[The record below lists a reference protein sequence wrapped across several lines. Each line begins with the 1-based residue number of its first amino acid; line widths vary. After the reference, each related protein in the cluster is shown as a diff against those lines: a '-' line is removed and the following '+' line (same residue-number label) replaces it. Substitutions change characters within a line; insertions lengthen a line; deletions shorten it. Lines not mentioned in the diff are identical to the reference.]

1 MRKRSCYCGELR
13 LSHEGETVVLQGW
26 VKKVRDYGGVLFV
39 DLRDR
44 EGVAQVVF
52 RPEVV
57 SREVMELAASLRPEY
72 VVEVEGQVTSRGEN
86 VNPKIPTGQ
95 VEVVARGFEVLSEAQ
110 TPPFPVEDE
119 ITALEPT
126 RLTYRYLDLRRPVM
140 QRNFL
145 FRSRAM
151 KVVTDAFHARGF
163 VQIETPFLSRST
175 PEGARDYLVP
185 SRIEPGHFYA
195 LPQSPQLFKQLLMVS
210 GFDRY
215 FQIVKCFRDE
225 DLRADRQPE
234 FTQIDVEM
242 SFVEPEDIIEIIN
255 DLLVTMVREL
265 LGLEL
270 EKPGVMTFDEAMDRF
285 GVDNPDVRFHM
296 HLVDLADALRGGGLD
311 VIDKVLA
318 GGGEVVGLRAGNAS
332 FSRKDV
338 DNLTAFVKAYGAGG
352 LFWLAREGG
361 GWRGSARKLADRALE
376 AAWNAAGAGDGDM
389 LFFVAGDR
397 KTARTSMGRLR
408 VELAGRLGLIPGGAL
423 KAVWVR
429 DFPMFE
435 WDETGGRWVSMHHP
449 FTSPRPDQM
458 DLLETEPAAVRARS
472 YDIVLNGQEIGG
484 GSIRIHRRDVQ
495 SRVFQALGI
504 GEEEASA
511 KFGFLLQALSHGAP
525 PHGGIA
531 LGFDRILAI
540 LLGLDSLRDVIAFPK
555 TTSASCLMTRSPSA
569 VSPQQLEDL
578 GLQVSAKGEGDVDH

>member
-1 MRKRSCYCGELR
+1 MKKRSYYCGELR
-13 LSHEGETVVLQGW
+13 LSHEGESVVLQGW

-44 EGVAQVVF
+44 EGVVQVVF

-57 SREVMELAASLRPEY
+57 STQVMELASSLRPEY
-72 VVEVEGQVTSRGEN
+72 VVEVEGKVTGRGEN

-95 VEVVARGFEVLSEAQ
+95 VEIVAGGLEVLSEAK

-126 RLTYRYLDLRRPVM
+126 RLTYRYLDLRRPVL
-140 QRNFL
+140 QKNFI

-151 KVVTDAFHARGF
+151 KVVTDYFHAQRF
-163 VQIETPFLSRST
+163 VQVETPFLSKST

-234 FTQIDVEM
+234 FTQVDVEM
-242 SFVEPEDIIEIIN
+242 SFVEPEDIIELIN
-255 DLLVTMVREL
+255 GLLAAIVRDLM
-265 LGLEL
+265 GKEL
-270 EKPGVMTFDEAMDRF
+270 EKPAVMTFDEAMDRY
-285 GVDNPDVRFHM
+285 GVDNPDVRFGM
-296 HLVDLADALRGGGLD
+296 HLVDLAEALRGGGLD
-311 VIDKVLA
+311 VIDAVLA
-318 GGGEVVGLRAGNAS
+318 QGGEVVGLRAENAS
-332 FSRKDV
+332 FSRKEV

-352 LFWLAREGG
+352 LFWLAREGE
-361 GWRGSARKLADRALE
+361 GWRGSAKKLTDQALD
-376 AAWNAAGAGDGDM
+376 AAWKAAGAGEGDT

-397 KTARTSMGRLR
+397 ETARTSVGRLR
-408 VELAGRLGLIPGGAL
+408 GELAGRLGLVPKGVL

-435 WDETGGRWVSMHHP
+435 WDEAEGRWVSMHHP
-449 FTSPRPDQM
+449 FTSPRTDQL
-458 DLLETEPAAVRARS
+458 DLLESRPAAVRARS

-495 SRVFQALGI
+495 SRVFAALGI
-504 GEEEASA
+504 DEKEAEG
-511 KFGFLLQALSHGAP
+511 KFGFLLQALSFGAP

-540 LLGLDSLRDVIAFPK
+540 LLELESLRDVIAFPK
-555 TTSASCLMTRSPSA
+555 TTSASCLMTQSPSA
-569 VSPQQLEDL
+569 VSRQQLEEL
-578 GLQVSAKGEGDVDH
+578 GLKVTGEDHVDH

>member
-1 MRKRSCYCGELR
+1 
-13 LSHEGETVVLQGW
+13 VVLQGW

-52 RPEVV
+52 RPEVLGPD
-57 SREVMELAASLRPEY
+57 VMERAAALRPEY
-72 VVEVEGQVTSRGEN
+72 VVEIEGQVASRGEN

-140 QRNFL
+140 QKNFL

-151 KVVTDAFHARGF
+151 KVAADYFHAHGF
-163 VQIETPFLSRST
+163 VQVETPFLSKST

-185 SRIEPGHFYA
+185 SRIEPGRFYA

-242 SFVEPEDIIEIIN
+242 SFVEPDHIIG
-255 DLLVTMVREL
+255 LVNGLVKAMVREL
-265 LGLEL
+265 LGQEL
-270 EKPGVMTFDEAMDRF
+270 DEPGILTFDEAMDRY
-285 GVDNPDVRFHM
+285 GVDNPDVRFGM
-296 HLVDLADALRGGGLD
+296 HLVDLGDALRGGGLD
-311 VIDKVLA
+311 VIDTVLA
-318 GGGEVVGLRAGNAS
+318 DGGEVVGLRAEKAS

-338 DNLTAFVKAYGAGG
+338 DQLTAFVKAYGARG
-352 LFWLAREGG
+352 LFWLARDGES
-361 GWRGSARKLADRALE
+361 WRGSARKLRDEALS
-376 AAWNAAGAGDGDM
+376 AAWKAAAAADGDM

-397 KTARTSMGRLR
+397 KRARTSMGRLR
-408 VELAGRLGLIPGGAL
+408 VELAGRLGVIPRGML

-435 WDETGGRWVSMHHP
+435 WDETEGRWVSMHHP
-449 FTSPRPDQM
+449 FTSPRPDQL

-495 SRVFQALGI
+495 SRVFEALGI
-504 GEEEASA
+504 GPEEASA
-511 KFGFLLQALSHGAP
+511 KFGFLLQALSYGAP

-531 LGFDRILAI
+531 LGFDRIMAI

-555 TTSASCLMTRSPSA
+555 TTSASCLMTQSPSA
-569 VSPQQLEDL
+569 VSRQQLEEL
-578 GLQVSAKGEGDVDH
+578 GLQVTGEDDVDH